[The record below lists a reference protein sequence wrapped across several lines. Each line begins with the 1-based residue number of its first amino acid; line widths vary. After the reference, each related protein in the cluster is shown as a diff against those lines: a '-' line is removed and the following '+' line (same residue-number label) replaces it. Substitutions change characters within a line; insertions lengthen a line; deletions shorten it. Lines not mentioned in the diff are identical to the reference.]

1 MTMISPPSSSDG
13 GKPQSA
19 AFDRLHPALRRWVW
33 TQGWASLR
41 EVQERAIPAI
51 LDGDHDLLIAAA
63 TAGGKTEAAML
74 PIMTRVAA
82 AEAPGIRVMGVSP
95 LKALINDQYR
105 RLEEIGAA
113 VGLPIH
119 RWHGDV
125 GEVHKSRVLKNPA
138 GLLLITPES
147 LEAMFVRRGTLIR
160 NLFSGLGFIVVD
172 ELHAFVGSERGRQ
185 LQTLLHRLELVLRRR
200 VPRIGLSA
208 TLGDMGMAAEFLR
221 PGGGL
226 DVCQIVSSERGG
238 EVRLQIRG
246 YVDHRTR
253 RNKAEDEVET
263 SAFRE
268 IVGHIYENLRGRRNL
283 IFINRKSEVEGYA
296 DGLRTLCETRNVP
309 NEFFPHHGSLSKG
322 LREDVERMLKS
333 GETPVSAVC
342 TSTLELGIDIGD
354 VETIAQIGLPPAV
367 ASMRQRLGRSGRRGE
382 PAVLRI
388 YVDEPEIGPASP
400 ILDTL
405 RLETFGAAAMVGLLV
420 EGWYEPPV
428 PGALHLSTLVQQ
440 SLSAIAQ
447 VGGATAQDL
456 WQGLCQS
463 GPFHGVDTAMFAAF
477 LRSLAANGLLAQS
490 SEGILLLGDQ
500 GERLVNNYDFYS
512 AFVTNEEYRIEHEG
526 RPLGSVPINHALIP
540 GQMLIFGGR
549 RWTVLHVDEEQK
561 RISVVPARGGSPP
574 RYFGGSAK
582 IHDRVREE
590 MFRLY
595 VDHNVPAFLDSGAK
609 KFFAQGRESFHE
621 LRLMERRI
629 VQLGDECYAF
639 LWAGDRV
646 LDTIGALLRQRNV
659 SSAPCAICLL
669 ASDVDERGMIGHFE
683 AILSEPPQDPKLLA
697 ATVRNK
703 KREKH
708 DGSLTEEL
716 LCADYASRDL
726 DVEGARLVLR
736 RVLEGLSPM
745 AR

>member
-1 MTMISPPSSSDG
+1 MISPPSNSDR
-13 GKPQSA
+13 GKAQSA
-19 AFDRLHPALRRWVW
+19 AFARLHPALQRWIW
-33 TQGWASLR
+33 TQGWPSLR
-41 EVQERAIPAI
+41 DIQERAIPAI
-51 LDGDHDLLIAAA
+51 LDGDKDILISAA
-63 TAGGKTEAAML
+63 TAGGKTEAAIL
-74 PIMTRVAA
+74 PILTRVVAA
-82 AEAPGIRVMGVSP
+82 DTPGIRVMGVSP

-105 RLEEIGAA
+105 RLEEIGEA

-125 GEVHKSRVLKNPA
+125 AEANKSRLLKHPA

-160 NLFSGLGFIVVD
+160 NLFAGLGFIVVD

-208 TLGDMGMAAEFLR
+208 TIGDMGMAAEFLR
-221 PGGGL
+221 PAGGTH
-226 DVCQIVSSERGG
+226 VCQIASSDQGG
-238 EVRLQIRG
+238 EVRLQLRG
-246 YVDHRTR
+246 YIDPKMR
-253 RNKAEDEVET
+253 RDVTEEQMGP

-268 IVGHIYENLRGRRNL
+268 IVEHIYENLRRRHNL
-283 IFINRKSEVEGYA
+283 IFVNQKSAVEKYS

-333 GETPVSAVC
+333 GDTPVSAVC

-354 VETIAQIGLPPAV
+354 VETIAQIGSPPAV

-388 YVDEPEIGPASP
+388 YIDEPEISPATP
-400 ILDTL
+400 VLDTM
-405 RLETFGAAAMVGLLV
+405 RLETFETAAMVSLLV
-420 EGWYEPPV
+420 AGWCEPPI
-428 PGALHLSTLVQQ
+428 PHALHLSTLLQQ

-447 VGGATAQDL
+447 VGGAKAQDL

-463 GPFHGVDTAMFAAF
+463 GPFLGIDNAMFAAF
-477 LRSLAANGLLAQS
+477 LRSLAANGLLVQS
-490 SEGILLLGDQ
+490 SEGVLLLGEA

-512 AFVTNEEYRIEHEG
+512 AFVTDDEYRIEHEG
-526 RPLGSVPINHALIP
+526 RPLGSIPINHALIP

-549 RWTVLHVDEEQK
+549 RWTVQHVDDEQK
-561 RISVVPARGGSPP
+561 RISVIPARGGTPP
-574 RYFGGSAK
+574 RYFGGGAK
-582 IHDRVREE
+582 IHDRVREN
-590 MFRLY
+590 MFQLY
-595 VDHNVPAFLDSGAK
+595 VGHDVPAFLDSGAK
-609 KFFAQGRESFHE
+609 KLFAQGRESFHE

-629 VQLGDECYAF
+629 VQHGDDCHTF
-639 LWAGDRV
+639 LWTGDRV
-646 LDTIGALLRQRNV
+646 LDTIVALLRQRNV

-669 ASDVDERGMIGHFE
+669 TSGVDERGIIGHFE
-683 AILSEPPQDPKLLA
+683 AILSEPPQDPKVLA
-697 ATVRNK
+697 SAVRNK
-703 KREKH
+703 RREKH
-708 DGSLTEEL
+708 DRFLTEEL

-726 DVEGARLVLR
+726 DVEGAR
-736 RVLEGLSPM
+736 RVLGRVLDGLSPI
-745 AR
+745 AG

>member
-1 MTMISPPSSSDG
+1 MISPPSSSDG
-13 GKPQSA
+13 GRTQSA
-19 AFDRLHPALRRWVW
+19 AFGRLHPALQRWIW
-33 TQGWASLR
+33 AQGWASLR
-41 EVQERAIPAI
+41 DIQERAIPAI
-51 LDGDHDLLIAAA
+51 LDGDHDVLISAA
-63 TAGGKTEAAML
+63 TAGGKTEAAIL
-74 PIMTRVAA
+74 PILTRVVA
-82 AEAPGIRVMGVSP
+82 AEAPGIRVVEVSP
-95 LKALINDQYR
+95 LKALINDQYG
-105 RLEEIGAA
+105 RLEGIGNA
-113 VGLPIH
+113 VSVPIH

-125 GEVHKSRVLKNPA
+125 SDGNKRRLLKQPA

-147 LEAMFVRRGTLIR
+147 LEAMFVRRGTMIGS
-160 NLFSGLGFIVVD
+160 LFAGLGFIVVD

-221 PGGGL
+221 PAGGE
-226 DVCQIVSSERGG
+226 DVCQIVSSEQGG

-246 YVDHRTR
+246 YIDSKMR
-253 RNKAEDEVET
+253 RDGVNRQEGP

-283 IFINRKSEVEGYA
+283 IFINRKSAVEEYA
-296 DGLRTLCETRNVP
+296 DGLRTVCEARNVP

-354 VETIAQIGLPPAV
+354 VETIAQIGSPPAV

-388 YVDEPEIGPASP
+388 YIHEPEIGPTTP

-405 RLETFGAAAMVGLLV
+405 RLETYEAAAMVALLV
-420 EGWYEPPV
+420 GGWCEPPI

-447 VGGATAQDL
+447 VGGAKALDL

-463 GPFHGVDTAMFAAF
+463 GPFQGVDASMFAAF
-477 LRSLAANGLLAQS
+477 LRSLAVNSLLVQS
-490 SEGILLLGDQ
+490 SESILLLGEQ
-500 GERLVNNYDFYS
+500 GERLVNHYDFYS
-512 AFVTNEEYRIEHEG
+512 AFATDEEYRIEHEG

-549 RWTVLHVDEEQK
+549 RWTVQHVDEEQK
-561 RISVVPARGGSPP
+561 RISVVPAKGGSPP
-574 RYFGGSAK
+574 HYFGGGAR

-595 VDHNVPAFLDSGAK
+595 VSDGVPAFLDSGAK
-609 KFFAQGRESFHE
+609 KLLAQGRESFHS

-629 VQLGDECYAF
+629 VQHGDDCHAF

-669 ASDVDERGMIGHFE
+669 ASGVDERTIIGHFE
-683 AILSEPPQDPKLLA
+683 AILSEPPQDPKVLA
-697 ATVRNK
+697 AAVKNK

-708 DGSLTEEL
+708 DGYLTEEL

-726 DVEGARLVLR
+726 DVEGAR
-736 RVLEGLSPM
+736 RVLQRVLDGLSPI
-745 AR
+745 AV